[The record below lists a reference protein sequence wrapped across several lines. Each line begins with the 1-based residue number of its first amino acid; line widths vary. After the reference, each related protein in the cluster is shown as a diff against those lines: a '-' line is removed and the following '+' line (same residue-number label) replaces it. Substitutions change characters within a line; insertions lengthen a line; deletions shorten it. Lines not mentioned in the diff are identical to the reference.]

1 LKTHRT
7 EGIFENVERRNKDE
21 MEVMDLIKDIQNR
34 SLPFGEGE
42 GGRGLWKE

>member
-1 LKTHRT
+1 LKTQQT
-7 EGIFENVERRNKDE
+7 KGVFENDEWRNKDE
-21 MEVMDLIKDIQNR
+21 MVVMNFIKDIQNR